1 MDEKSQSLIFI
12 VFILIFFIV
21 PPLLKLLGQYTLGS
35 KKPTVP
41 PPPEGPPLEEV
52 PGGEYHDED
61 RHEAIGNGAPEVH
74 NKPIN
79 PRWF

>member
-1 MDEKSQSLIFI
+1 MDDKSQSLLFI

-35 KKPTVP
+35 KKPKDTLP
-41 PPPEGPPLEEV
+41 PDDHPMEEL
-52 PGGEYHDED
+52 PGAYHDED
-61 RHEAIGNGAPEVH
+61 RREGIRPGAPEVH

>member
-1 MDEKSQSLIFI
+1 MDDKSQSLLFL

-21 PPLLKLLGQYTLGS
+21 PPLLKFLGQYTLGS
-35 KKPTVP
+35 KKPKDTP
-41 PPPEGPPLEEV
+41 PPDGHPMEEAHEEYAGEDHREV
-52 PGGEYHDED
+52 IRPGV
-61 RHEAIGNGAPEVH
+61 PEVH